1 MARVLEDI
9 KNDVKVEDGSGNAS
23 ASLGVPKGVVEEGV
37 RITRECLDGVVEV
50 GE

>member
-1 MARVLEDI
+1 MSRVLEDI
-9 KNDVKVEDGSGNAS
+9 KKDVKVEDGNGS
-23 ASLGVPKGVVEEGV
+23 AGLGVPKGVVEEGL

>member
-1 MARVLEDI
+1 MSRVLEDI
-9 KNDVKVEDGSGNAS
+9 KKDVKVEGGSGG
-23 ASLGVPKGVVEEGV
+23 SLGVPKGVVEEGV

>member
-1 MARVLEDI
+1 MSRVLED
-9 KNDVKVEDGSGNAS
+9 VKKDAKSENGSQ
-23 ASLGVPKGVVEEGV
+23 LGMPKGVVEEGL